1 VLDREEQEL
10 LEASRRGDAAA
21 LQRLVDTHYDPLYR
35 FLWRLTG
42 SPEAAAE
49 LTQEAFVRAL
59 ERLRSFRGAARFST
73 WLHTVALNLWRD
85 AARRR
90 RWESDAAIEEALAAH
105 SAAGSEQEALARLE
119 QHEVRQ
125 AVERL
130 PEPQRVAILLFY
142 YEGMSHQ
149 EIARICGCPVG
160 TVGTRVFHG
169 LRTLRRMLREPDDEP
184 AVEQRSGPQGD
195 AGGPTSGSGVRWE
208 RGPRPKTYH
217 LERSE

>member
-1 VLDREEQEL
+1 
-10 LEASRRGDAAA
+10 
-21 LQRLVDTHYDPLYR
+21 
-35 FLWRLTG
+35 
-42 SPEAAAE
+42 
-49 LTQEAFVRAL
+49 
-59 ERLRSFRGAARFST
+59 
-73 WLHTVALNLWRD
+73 VALNLWRD

-90 RWESDAAIEEALAAH
+90 RWESDAAIEEAPAAG
-105 SAAGSEQEALARLE
+105 SGAGSEQEALARLE

-169 LRTLRRMLREPDDEP
+169 LRALRRMLREPDDEP

-195 AGGPTSGSGVRWE
+195 AGRPTSGSGVRWE

>member
-1 VLDREEQEL
+1 MRSPQWQRRRDCGEPAPRHREGAQPVSDREEQEL
-10 LEASRRGDAAA
+10 LAASRRGDAAA
-21 LQRLVDTHYDPLYR
+21 LQRLVDAHYDPLYR

-90 RWESDAAIEEALAAH
+90 RWESDAAIEEAP
-105 SAAGSEQEALARLE
+105 AAGSGAGGEQEALARLE

-125 AVERL
+125 AV
-130 PEPQRVAILLFY
+130 
-142 YEGMSHQ
+142 
-149 EIARICGCPVG
+149 
-160 TVGTRVFHG
+160 
-169 LRTLRRMLREPDDEP
+169 
-184 AVEQRSGPQGD
+184 
-195 AGGPTSGSGVRWE
+195 
-208 RGPRPKTYH
+208 
-217 LERSE
+217 